1 MLKEYIKAIK
11 KDFKLAIGIGII
23 FLIISIILLICKI
36 SSIGLILFSFGTI
49 MIVTEIVEILNFNNI
64 YKIMSESEKND
75 IENELNKTILTSK
88 NNYTIT
94 ENGIFIP
101 RKLFFMKYQD
111 IILIYERPKFRSNT
125 LEVYINIITEDNK
138 RFHLPT
144 YTTNM
149 TIGFEYYDLKEII
162 IKKNPSVLV
171 GKNKENKI
179 ILKEKYNIIL

>member
-111 IILIYERPKFRSNT
+111 IILNF
-125 LEVYINIITEDNK
+125 
-138 RFHLPT
+138 
-144 YTTNM
+144 
-149 TIGFEYYDLKEII
+149 
-162 IKKNPSVLV
+162 
-171 GKNKENKI
+171 
-179 ILKEKYNIIL
+179 

>member
-11 KDFKLAIGIGII
+11 KDFKLALVIGAV
-23 FLIISIILLICKI
+23 FLVASSFLFICKI
-36 SSIGLILFSFGTI
+36 NQIGFLLFIFGAI
-49 MIVTEIVEILNFNNI
+49 IIGTEIVEILNFNNI
-64 YKIMSESEKND
+64 YKAMSESEENA

-101 RKLFFMKYQD
+101 QKLFFMKYQD
-111 IILIYERPKFRSNT
+111 IILIYERPKFKSNS
-125 LEVYINIITEDNK
+125 LEVYINIITKDNK
-138 RFHLPT
+138 RFYLPT

-149 TIGFEYYDLKEII
+149 TIGFEYYDLREII

-171 GKNKENKI
+171 GKNKENKM